1 MNIGKEKKLLKKV
14 RNNIIVLAMFVFV
27 VLLCT
32 GVLRKALMANT
43 NKMGLTLV
51 ENYSSSE
58 ESNMSACETIL
69 TISVNYIAE
78 RERDGVSIRELRE
91 GLHPLMDGLTD
102 MYGSDNIQIY
112 GKVFDGAQMVS
123 NDPEIEAMSEYDFTV
138 TDYYRG
144 AMDANG
150 ETYISPVYTDT
161 MTGLSVV
168 TMCKAVPGSGSF
180 LAIDLMFSYFEMNNG
195 NLMLPDGASYYLTG
209 KAGTLFYYKTS
220 LDHQYEDFQEWITGI
235 TQKID
240 SKKENQVLENIR
252 DVDGAA
258 RNLYC
263 HQMANG
269 WTAILTIPKEEI
281 LSGADT
287 FNYISLGLVFLGT
300 ALVVFQAFRNYK
312 QEKQNQMIQDERD
325 QMVVRHRVYQNAM
338 NGTARAYQAIYYID
352 VVKGRYEMLYPH
364 LGKEAESGDYKTEF
378 VASRFARGL
387 VAEEC
392 REDIQK
398 FFDLSSILERFKTE
412 DHLELQYKRMAEDGE
427 YEWCSAVMT
436 VAEMGESQPSAIT
449 VAVRSIDEIIHREEE
464 QKEVLLLAAERAE
477 SANHAK
483 SDFLSRMSH
492 DIRTPMNAILGM
504 TAVAGMHIDEKERVL
519 DALGKITVSSRHL
532 LGLINEVLD
541 MSRIESGKVSLTEN
555 AFNLSDTID
564 SLLTIFHTQMDAKGL
579 ELNVSIAKLEHEDV
593 IGDDQRLQQIFMNIM
608 GNAVKFTPSGG
619 RVSISIEEKPSH
631 VSGSGYYKFVFADT
645 GIGMEK
651 DYIDTIFEPF
661 SRAADSRIGK
671 IEGTGLGMT
680 IAVNIA
686 RMMNGDIQVESTPGV
701 GSTFTVLVY
710 LKLNDSTQDD
720 VDAFE
725 DFSVLVVDDEEAACE
740 SACEIL
746 NSLHM
751 NAEYVLDGDTAVKRI
766 VEAREKAEDF
776 SVVILDWK
784 MPGKDGVDTARD
796 IRKMVGEDIPII
808 ILSAY
813 DWADIEEEALEAG
826 VDAFIDKPLFK
837 IKLTKVLREVLG
849 VGGRER
855 QVTALEIFQE
865 QDFSGK
871 RVLLV
876 EDNELNIEVA
886 SELLEEVGI
895 QVELALNGQL
905 AVECVLAH
913 ESGYF
918 DLIFMDIQMPVMNGY
933 EAARRIRASGR
944 EDLANIPII
953 AMTADAFADD
963 IRKAEEAGMNGH
975 ISKPVDI
982 EKLEDMLRIWIK

>member
-1 MNIGKEKKLLKKV
+1 MSIDRERNLFKKV
-14 RNNIIVLAMFVFV
+14 RNNIIVLAMFVLL

-32 GVLRKALMANT
+32 VILRRALMANT

-58 ESNMSACETIL
+58 ESNMRACEAIL

-78 RERDGVSIRELRE
+78 REQDDASIEEIRQ
-91 GLHPLMDGLTD
+91 GLYPLMNGLTD
-102 MYGSDNIQIY
+102 MYGSENIQIY
-112 GKVFDGAQMVS
+112 GRVLDGTQAVS
-123 NDPEIEAMSEYDFTV
+123 NNPEIEAMSEYDVTV
-138 TDYYRG
+138 MDYYQG
-144 AMDANG
+144 AMAANG

-161 MTGLSVV
+161 VTGLPVV

-180 LAIDLMFSYFEMNNG
+180 LAIDMMFSYFEMNNG

-209 KAGTLFYYKTS
+209 RAGTLFYYKTS
-220 LDHQYEDFQEWITGI
+220 LDHQYEDFQEWLTGI
-235 TQKID
+235 TQEID
-240 SKKENQVLENIR
+240 SKIENQVLENIR

-263 HQMANG
+263 HQMENG

-281 LSGADT
+281 LSGAGT
-287 FNYISLGLVFLGT
+287 FNYISFSLVFLGV
-300 ALVVFQAFRNYK
+300 ALVVFQIFRNYK
-312 QEKQNQMIQDERD
+312 QEKQKQMLQDERD
-325 QMVVRHRVYQNAM
+325 QMAVRQRVYQNAM

-364 LGKEAESGDYKTEF
+364 PGKEGESGDYETEF

-387 VAEEC
+387 IAEEY
-392 REDIQK
+392 RDDLQE
-398 FFDLSSILERFKTE
+398 FFDLSGILERFKTE

-427 YEWCSAVMT
+427 YEWCSAVIT
-436 VAEMGESQPSAIT
+436 VAEMGESQPAAIT

-464 QKEVLLLAAERAE
+464 QKEVLALAAERAE

-504 TAVAGMHIDEKERVL
+504 TAVAGMHIDERERVL
-519 DALGKITVSSRHL
+519 DALGKITVSSKHL

-541 MSRIESGKVSLTEN
+541 MSRIESGRVSLTEN

-564 SLLTIFHTQMDAKGL
+564 SLLTVFHTQMEAKGL
-579 ELNVSIAKLEHEDV
+579 ELNVSISKLEHENV
-593 IGDDQRLQQIFMNIM
+593 IGDEQRLQQIFMNIM

-619 RVSISIEEKPSH
+619 RVDISIEEKPSH
-631 VSGSGYYKFVFADT
+631 VPGSGYYQFVFQDT

-651 DYIDTIFEPF
+651 DYIETIFEPF

-686 RMMNGDIQVESTPGV
+686 RMMNGDIRVDSTPGV

-710 LKLNDSTQDD
+710 MKLNDCTREDT
-720 VDAFE
+720 DAFK
-725 DFSVLVVDDEEAACE
+725 DFSVLVVDDEQTACE

-746 NSLHM
+746 NSLCM
-751 NAEYVLDGDTAVKRI
+751 NAEYVLDGNTAVKRI
-766 VEAREKAEDF
+766 AEARENANDF

-784 MPGKDGVDTARD
+784 MPEKDGVDTARD
-796 IRKMVGEDIPII
+796 IRKTVGEDIPII

-813 DWADIEEEALEAG
+813 DWSDIEAEALDAG
-826 VDAFIDKPLFK
+826 INAFIEKPLFK
-837 IKLTKVLREVLG
+837 TKLTKVLKEVLG
-849 VGGRER
+849 VGEQEK
-855 QVTALEIFQE
+855 QVTAIDAFRQE
-865 QDFSGK
+865 DFSGK

-886 SELLEEVGI
+886 AELLDVVGI
-895 QVELALNGQL
+895 QVEQALNGKL
-905 AVECVLAH
+905 AVECALEH
-913 ESGYF
+913 GPGYF

-933 EAARRIRASGR
+933 EAARAIRASGR
-944 EDLANIPII
+944 EDLAKIPII
-953 AMTADAFADD
+953 AMTADAFAND
-963 IRKAEEAGMNGH
+963 IRQAEEAGMNGH
-975 ISKPVDI
+975 ISKPIDI
-982 EKLEDMLRIWIK
+982 EKLEHMLRTWIK